1 MALERFAAARN
12 SSCEISAPDLVH
24 CDRADRTG
32 ARAFAGTT
40 VGQVHLLSV
49 IALSLLSLRTVMCV
63 RYGCRRR
70 WLWPIIKEDQ

>member
-12 SSCEISAPDLVH
+12 SSSEISAPDLVH

-49 IALSLLSLRTVMCV
+49 IAPL
-63 RYGCRRR
+63 
-70 WLWPIIKEDQ
+70 